1 MTGAPE
7 EFLEKALSAAFALEF
22 DDSYVPKKSSGTS
35 RPAKPAPLPERIGRY
50 RVEALVGRGGI
61 GLVLRVHDPELDRRV
76 ALKVLHEHLA
86 SDSEMVRRFVD
97 EAKIAGALEHPGVV
111 PVHEMGRAADG
122 RPYFTMKL
130 VEGETLAT
138 RLSARK
144 TNAEDRLEFLSI
156 FQTICQVLGYA
167 HARGVAHLDVKPSN
181 ILVGGFGEVLVTDWG
196 FSSSLAPRPDA
207 GAADADGA
215 APKPRVVGTPA
226 YMSPEQARGDV
237 QRIGCRSDVFALGAV
252 LCEILTGTPAYAG
265 DSASEIL
272 LAASRAW
279 LDDAWKRL
287 EGCTA
292 DATLVA
298 LARRCL
304 ASEPDAR
311 PVDAVEVAAEI
322 GRYLRALEDRAQTLA
337 IEAAEART
345 RAAAERRQRRFVVA
359 LTAVGI
365 GAAAVAVGAWL
376 WIERDRT
383 ERLREDDRLAAGMAE
398 RVRILTERA
407 RNAPEPDPSLW
418 EEPSTIA
425 HQAAELARAR
435 GLGAEVRGPLEALAA
450 MTDAGHADAVRDDRT
465 LKTLQAIHERLGDA
479 RETTAK
485 ERDYKEAFKSA
496 GIDLDALGPEAAAS
510 RITASRLKTHLL
522 AALDDA
528 AHVRRLCGKGAEAAV
543 LVAAANR
550 ADPNSWRSRVRT
562 AVAAGDLPALEAL
575 AASPDRAS
583 EPAESQLVLATGLRR
598 LGKAEAAEKV
608 LEDAERSYPGDY
620 DLHHELAMLKR
631 DAAKPELD
639 EAIRHFSM
647 ALAIRPRSPHAIVDL
662 GQVFLQAGNLAAA
675 ERLLDQARK
684 IDPSYAPAWHYLG
697 ALEFARKNLPKAE
710 TAARRSVE
718 LDPGFAP
725 SRLVLGMILRAR
737 GDFEGAIASFR
748 AGLERDPNQAEMWC
762 DLGQM
767 LFRVGRFVEARESI
781 EKCHQLGS
789 KRGAAWT
796 APSSEFL
803 ERADELIE
811 AEKELASIGA
821 TLPGGDI
828 AHLYALAEPALFL
841 GRPLTAA
848 KIMNRALEGA
858 PVGVVPLTTHL
869 LAAKAAASAGTGGGK
884 ESVDAQDAGV
894 WRERARTWLAA
905 ALDNFVAD
913 KPGSKDYDLRRA
925 ELEFQLVD
933 PAFGGV
939 RDPSR
944 LAGLGA
950 EERRSWSDLWER
962 FRKTLGAKDSP
973 ESR

>member
-1 MTGAPE
+1 MTGPPE

-22 DDSYVPKKSSGTS
+22 DESHVQAAPAGRQRPSG
-35 RPAKPAPLPERIGRY
+35 PAPLPERIGRY
-50 RVEALVGRGGI
+50 KVEALVGRGGI
-61 GLVLRVHDPELDRRV
+61 GLVLRAHDPELDRRV
-76 ALKVLHEHLA
+76 ALKILHEHLA
-86 SDSEMVRRFVD
+86 SDAEMVRRFVD
-97 EAKIAGALEHPGVV
+97 EAKIAGGLEHPGVV
-111 PVHEMGRAADG
+111 PVHEMGRSADG

-130 VEGETLAT
+130 IEGETLAS

-144 TNAEDRLEFLSI
+144 TNAEDRLEFLST
-156 FQTICQVLGYA
+156 FQTICQILGYA
-167 HARGVAHLDVKPSN
+167 HSRGVAHLDVKPSN

-196 FSSSLAPRPDA
+196 FSSSLAPRPDSKKP
-207 GAADADGA
+207 DDA

-226 YMSPEQARGDV
+226 YMSPEQARGDL
-237 QRIGCRSDVFALGAV
+237 QRIGPRSDVFALGAM

-287 EGCTA
+287 DGCTA

-304 ASEPDAR
+304 APEPEAR
-311 PVDAVEVAAEI
+311 PGDAVEVAAEI
-322 GRYLRALEDRAQTLA
+322 GRYLRALEDRAQALA

-345 RAAAERRQRRFVVA
+345 KAAAERRQRRFVVA
-359 LTAVGI
+359 LTALAI
-365 GAAAVAVGAWL
+365 AAAAVVLGAWL
-376 WIERDRT
+376 WIERART

-407 RNAPEPDPSLW
+407 RNAPEPDPALW

-435 GLGAEVRGPLEALAA
+435 GLGADVRGPLEALAA

-479 RETTAK
+479 RENTAK
-485 ERDYKEAFKSA
+485 ERDYKEAFKAA
-496 GIDLDALGPEAAAS
+496 GIDLDTLGAEAAAS

-528 AHVRRLCGKGAEAAV
+528 AHVRRLCGKGAEASV
-543 LVAAANR
+543 LVQAANR

-562 AVAAGDLPALEAL
+562 AAAQGDAAALEAL

-598 LGKAEAAEKV
+598 LGKTEAALKV
-608 LEDAERSYPGDY
+608 LEDAERAYPGDY
-620 DLHHELAMLKR
+620 DLHHELAMSKR

-647 ALAIRPRSPHAIVDL
+647 ALALRPRSPHAIVDL
-662 GQVFLQAGNLAAA
+662 GQVFLQAGNFAAA

-684 IDPSYAPAWHYLG
+684 IDASYAPAWHYLG
-697 ALEFARKNLPKAE
+697 ALEFARKNLAKAE

-718 LDPGFAP
+718 LDPGFVP
-725 SRLVLGMILRAR
+725 SRVVLAMILRAR
-737 GDFEGAIASFR
+737 GDFEGAVASFR
-748 AGLERDPNQAEMWC
+748 AALEREPNQAEVWC

-767 LFRVGRFVEARESI
+767 LFRLGRFLEARECI
-781 EKCHQLGS
+781 EKCDRIGS

-796 APSSEFL
+796 APTAEFL
-803 ERADELIE
+803 ERADELIA
-811 AEKELASIGA
+811 AEKELASIGS
-821 TLPGGDI
+821 TLPEGDP
-828 AHLYALAEPALFL
+828 AHLYSLAEPALFL

-848 KIMNRALEGA
+848 KIMYQALDGA
-858 PVGVVPLTTHL
+858 PPEQVPLTVHL
-869 LAAKAAASAGTGGGK
+869 LAAKSAASAGTGGGK
-884 ESVDAQDAGV
+884 ESIDPQDMGV
-894 WRERARTWLAA
+894 WRERARTWLSA
-905 ALDNFVAD
+905 ALDNHVAD
-913 KPGSKDYDLRRA
+913 KGRSKDDELRRA

-933 PAFGGV
+933 PAFAGV
-939 RDPSR
+939 REPSR
-944 LAGLGA
+944 LAGLGG
-950 EERRSWSDLWER
+950 EERTSWNALWDR
-962 FRKTLGAKDSP
+962 FRKVLGPKNAP